1 MLYNN
6 LIDLRTI
13 TFITKKKVIVFYGF
27 ILYELSCA
35 FIIIIDTNI
44 LSFVDCKILSINKKV
59 QLVKWPKAYKQ
70 ILIEKFSTIKWM
82 LLTIS

>member
-35 FIIIIDTNI
+35 FYNNNNNRYQYIILRRLQN
-44 LSFVDCKILSINKKV
+44 
-59 QLVKWPKAYKQ
+59 
-70 ILIEKFSTIKWM
+70 LIH
-82 LLTIS
+82 